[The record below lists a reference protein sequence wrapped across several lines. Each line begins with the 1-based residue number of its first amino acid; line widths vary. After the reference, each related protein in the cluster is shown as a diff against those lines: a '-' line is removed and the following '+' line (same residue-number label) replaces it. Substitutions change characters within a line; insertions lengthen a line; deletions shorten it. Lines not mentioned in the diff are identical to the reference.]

1 MKVLTTALVT
11 AAIATSI
18 AVPIAEAR
26 INTTRLSC
34 AQAQDLVYSRGSIV
48 LSTGRN
54 TYDRFVAD
62 RSFCP
67 IGDYTKPAYVRT
79 RNHHACNIGYTCTV
93 DSPWEKNRK

>member
-1 MKVLTTALVT
+1 MGHLK
-11 AAIATSI
+11 AAITSAVI
-18 AVPIAEAR
+18 ALNFAMPAEAR
-26 INTTRLSC
+26 INTTNLSC
-34 AQAQDLVYSRGSIV
+34 NQAKDLVYSRGAIV

-79 RNHHACNIGYTCTV
+79 RDRRSCKIGYTCTS
-93 DSPWEKNRK
+93 DNPWEIGRD

>member
-1 MKVLTTALVT
+1 MNILKTAV
-11 AAIATSI
+11 AASALAISI

-26 INTTRLSC
+26 VNTTNLTCR
-34 AQAQDLVYSRGSIV
+34 QAQDLVYSRGGIV

-67 IGDYTKPAYVRT
+67 NGDYTKPAYVRT
-79 RNHHACNIGYTCTV
+79 RDRRSCNIGYTCTV
-93 DSPWEKNRK
+93 DSPWDKHRD